1 MRKTMN
7 IWVLIAV
14 SACILAVFFW
24 YSGNLSQTVAELN
37 DTYESSSL
45 RLAALKDQRTEL
57 KNTLDTVGTD
67 AFIENQARTLYG
79 YMMPGEMR
87 FVIKNPEALHGG
99 QTIEMYVVE

>member
-1 MRKTMN
+1 MRKTIN

-79 YMMPGEMR
+79 YMMPDELH
-87 FVIKNPEALHGG
+87 FVITNKEALYGDDEIPL
-99 QTIEMYVVE
+99 Q